1 MAREARSQVCV
12 LIKAQRFMFSTAF
25 IRGTPTDAPFVSAR
39 VSCKARSAQQ
49 PNLPRS
55 HGDRQV
61 PKADGP
67 SRLIRSV
74 VASTQGLS
82 SLLKARKLFS
92 LFKAGK
98 GLLKA
103 GKATIPPFLLFKDEQ
118 CQLLDL
124 LIFHNPI

>member
-1 MAREARSQVCV
+1 
-12 LIKAQRFMFSTAF
+12 
-25 IRGTPTDAPFVSAR
+25 
-39 VSCKARSAQQ
+39 
-49 PNLPRS
+49 
-55 HGDRQV
+55 
-61 PKADGP
+61 
-67 SRLIRSV
+67 